1 MQMAAKAAKPLEN
14 QRKFRPA
21 TTPEGR
27 EQQNT
32 SLAVDLVEQRL
43 RDGTATSQETTHYLK
58 LASPIERLKQEKLE
72 KEIALIDAKIEA
84 IKYAQ
89 HSEEVYL
96 NALNAMRAY
105 SGGLNSNEEE
115 Y

>member
-1 MQMAAKAAKPLEN
+1 MAAKTAKPLEN

-27 EQQNT
+27 EKQNT
-32 SLAVDLVEQRL
+32 ALAVDLVEQRL

-58 LASPIERLKQEKLE
+58 LASPVERLKQEKLE
-72 KEIALIDAKIEA
+72 KEIALIDAKIKA
-84 IKYAQ
+84 IESQART
-89 HSEEVYL
+89 EEMFS
-96 NALNAMRAY
+96 NALRAMSIY
-105 SGGLNSNEEE
+105 SGGLKNDDTE